1 MLSLF
6 PTQKRIIVKTIKN
19 YVNARTAAVG
29 DGGNE
34 VAMIQEAD
42 VGIGIVGKE
51 GLQASLAADYSI
63 LQFDYLSNLILW
75 WGRLSY
81 KNTCIMAN
89 FVIHRGLIISLIQ
102 FIFSLMFYYNSVA
115 LYTGFLILGYRTIYN
130 CLPSMCLLDQDID
143 RENCLKFPNL
153 YNKLLK
159 GRDMNLKNFLWWVF
173 KIIFHACTIMF
184 GNIFLFK
191 KFFIMIVTVTFT
203 TLIFLELL
211 NVYTEINKFHPF
223 MVFCLLA
230 TGIVYLLMLIIFKNL
245 LDVTSI
251 FKFDVFFKI
260 LLVSALSWL
269 PFFITNRI
277 KKIFFPE
284 TTEKLNS
291 VNSSNKIINLD

>member
-1 MLSLF
+1 
-6 PTQKRIIVKTIKN
+6 
-19 YVNARTAAVG
+19 
-29 DGGNE
+29 
-34 VAMIQEAD
+34 
-42 VGIGIVGKE
+42 
-51 GLQASLAADYSI
+51 
-63 LQFDYLSNLILW
+63 
-75 WGRLSY
+75 
-81 KNTCIMAN
+81 
-89 FVIHRGLIISLIQ
+89 
-102 FIFSLMFYYNSVA
+102 
-115 LYTGFLILGYRTIYN
+115 
-130 CLPSMCLLDQDID
+130 
-143 RENCLKFPNL
+143 
-153 YNKLLK
+153 
-159 GRDMNLKNFLWWVF
+159 
-173 KIIFHACTIMF
+173 
-184 GNIFLFK
+184 
-191 KFFIMIVTVTFT
+191 MIVTVTFT

-251 FKFDVFFKI
+251 FKENMFFKI